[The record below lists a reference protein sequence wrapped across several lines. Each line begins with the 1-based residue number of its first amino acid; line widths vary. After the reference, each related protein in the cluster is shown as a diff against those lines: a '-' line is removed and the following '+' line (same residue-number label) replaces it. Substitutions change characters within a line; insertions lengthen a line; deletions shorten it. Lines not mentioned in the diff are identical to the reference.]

1 MKNYQRIGRSKMG
14 SSDLQLALSSLS
26 VAERIELAEELWDSV
41 AREAESQGLT
51 EREQGE
57 IALRRA
63 EHRADPQAVVP
74 WDQVKTSLK
83 L

>member
-1 MKNYQRIGRSKMG
+1 MG
-14 SSDLQLALSSLS
+14 SSDLQQALASLS

-41 AREAESQGLT
+41 ARET
-51 EREQGE
+51 EVQRLNAHEQE
-57 IALRRA
+57 EVALRRA

-74 WDQVKTSLK
+74 WNQVKASMK

>member
-1 MKNYQRIGRSKMG
+1 MG
-14 SSDLQLALSSLS
+14 NSDLQLALSSLS

-41 AREAESQGLT
+41 ARDAESQALT
-51 EREQGE
+51 EREQSE
-57 IALRRA
+57 IAMRRA

-74 WDQVKTSLK
+74 WSQIKTSLK

>member
-1 MKNYQRIGRSKMG
+1 LG
-14 SSDLQLALSSLS
+14 SSDLQQALASLS

-41 AREAESQGLT
+41 ARET
-51 EREQGE
+51 EVQRLNAHEQE
-57 IALRRA
+57 EVALRRA

-74 WDQVKTSLK
+74 WNQVKASMK

>member
-1 MKNYQRIGRSKMG
+1 MG

-41 AREAESQGLT
+41 AREAESQGLN
-51 EREQGE
+51 ERERSE
-57 IALRRA
+57 VALRRA

-74 WDQVKTSLK
+74 WNQVKTSLK

>member
-1 MKNYQRIGRSKMG
+1 LG
-14 SSDLQLALSSLS
+14 SSDLQQALASLS

-41 AREAESQGLT
+41 ARDTEAQRLNAH
-51 EREQGE
+51 EQE
-57 IALRRA
+57 EVALRRA

-74 WDQVKTSLK
+74 WSQVKASLK